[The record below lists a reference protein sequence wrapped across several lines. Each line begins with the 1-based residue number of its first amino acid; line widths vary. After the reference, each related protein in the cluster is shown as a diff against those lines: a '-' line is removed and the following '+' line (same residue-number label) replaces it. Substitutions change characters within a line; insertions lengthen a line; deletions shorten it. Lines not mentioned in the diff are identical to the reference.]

1 MCRLWWW
8 LTLLQTLL
16 IATQDQG
23 VIIKNIKYIYSFY
36 INTKLKIFCENI
48 CSHMTMYIKIINVYY
63 TYTIMYINMNSA
75 LIYFCTTFTPESLDS
90 CKIYPSC
97 MCLPVHIFKTIY
109 WGNFNI
115 ILLLN
120 IDLSFPSVA
129 LSEFSFSFISLM
141 FFV

>member
-1 MCRLWWW
+1 MKLWGKNQS
-8 LTLLQTLL
+8 LLRPISYVHKIPKLWPFYWSWFCFYQYETN
-16 IATQDQG
+16 D
-23 VIIKNIKYIYSFY
+23 IYW
-36 INTKLKIFCENI
+36 K
-48 CSHMTMYIKIINVYY
+48 HPMTMYIKIINVYH
-63 TYTIMYINMNSA
+63 TYTIMYILNMDSA
-75 LIYFCTTFTPESLDS
+75 AIYFCTTFTPESLETY
-90 CKIYPSC
+90 KIYHSC

-129 LSEFSFSFISLM
+129 LFEFSFSFISLM

>member
-1 MCRLWWW
+1 MMVINIISN
-8 LTLLQTLL
+8 L
-16 IATQDQG
+16 IDCHARSG
-23 VIIKNIKYIYSFY
+23 GYYNNIKYMYSVF
-36 INTKLKIFCENI
+36 INMKLTIFIESIPLQCI
-48 CSHMTMYIKIINVYY
+48 MKIINVYY
-63 TYTIMYINMNSA
+63 TYTIMYIDMDSA
-75 LIYFCTTFTPESLDS
+75 AIYFCTTFTPESLETY
-90 CKIYPSC
+90 KIYHSC

-129 LSEFSFSFISLM
+129 LFEFSFSFISLM

>member
-1 MCRLWWW
+1 MMVINIIANLIDCHARSGGYYNNIEYIHSIFINMK
-8 LTLLQTLL
+8 LT
-16 IATQDQG
+16 
-23 VIIKNIKYIYSFY
+23 
-36 INTKLKIFCENI
+36 IFVESI
-48 CSHMTMYIKIINVYY
+48 PWQYMIKIINVYY
-63 TYTIMYINMNSA
+63 TYTMAYINMDSA
-75 LIYFCTTFTPESLDS
+75 VIYFCTFFTPESLET
-90 CKIYPSC
+90 CKLYPSC

-129 LSEFSFSFISLM
+129 LFEFSFSFISLM

>member
-1 MCRLWWW
+1 MMVINIIASLIVCHARSGGYCNNIEYIHSIFINMK
-8 LTLLQTLL
+8 LTTFVES
-16 IATQDQG
+16 IPWH
-23 VIIKNIKYIYSFY
+23 KK
-36 INTKLKIFCENI
+36 
-48 CSHMTMYIKIINVYY
+48 INVYY
-63 TYTIMYINMNSA
+63 TYTIVYINMDSA
-75 LIYFCTTFTPESLDS
+75 VIYVCTFFTPESLET
-90 CKIYPSC
+90 CKLYPSC

-129 LSEFSFSFISLM
+129 LFEFSFSFISLM

>member
-8 LTLLQTLL
+8 LTLLQALL

-23 VIIKNIKYIYSFY
+23 VIVNNIEYIHSIF
-36 INTKLKIFCENI
+36 INMNVTIFVESIPWQC
-48 CSHMTMYIKIINVYY
+48 MIKIINVYY
-63 TYTIMYINMNSA
+63 TYTIVYMNMDSA
-75 LIYFCTTFTPESLDS
+75 AIYFCRFFTPESLKT
-90 CKIYPSC
+90 CKLYPSC

>member
-1 MCRLWWW
+1 MMVINIIAN
-8 LTLLQTLL
+8 L
-16 IATQDQG
+16 IDCHARSG
-23 VIIKNIKYIYSFY
+23 GYYNNIEYIHSIFINIKL
-36 INTKLKIFCENI
+36 TIFVESIPWQC
-48 CSHMTMYIKIINVYY
+48 MIKIINVYY
-63 TYTIMYINMNSA
+63 TYTIVYMNMDSA
-75 LIYFCTTFTPESLDS
+75 AIYFCRFFTPESLKT
-90 CKIYPSC
+90 CKLYPSC